1 LSLLEACRTGN
12 HDGVEGVRKLF
23 VYISG
28 ISQGNPGTAAIG
40 VALLDA
46 QGHAVEEISQV
57 IGRASPLVAEYK
69 ALLSGCRAASSYAPE
84 DVVFF
89 SDSNALV
96 NQVSGVSQPREPH
109 LQRLKQLVGECLA
122 GIPRWRMNYVAPDAN
137 SVARRLAERAFHER
151 VRTERQRA
159 RLVSELNDLLSLLS
173 LDELRKVE
181 SYIQSLR
188 AKTS

>member
-1 LSLLEACRTGN
+1 M
-12 HDGVEGVRKLF
+12 EGVRKLF

-122 GIPRWRMNYVAPDAN
+122 GLPRWRMNYVAPDAN